1 MASLPDMSSGNVT
14 VIGDVM
20 LDRFWTGGSRRI
32 SPEAPVPVV
41 NITTQED
48 RAGGAGNVA
57 VNLAHLGLDVSLVGL
72 CGEDDHGRALRAC
85 VEAAGVRWNVMPCG
99 GETIVKLRVLSRNQQ
114 LLRMDFESPLT
125 SYGNDL
131 FVGYAKQHLTD
142 ADLVVFSDYAKGSLA
157 MVDRLLELCREMGKP
172 TLVDPKGLD
181 FERYRGATILTPNLS
196 ELEAI
201 VGPCDSEAAL
211 VEKAEALRVSLDLQA
226 ILVTRSE
233 AGMTLIQAG
242 SAPQHL
248 AASARE
254 VYDVTGAGDTV
265 IAVMAGCLSAG
276 LSLSDSARFANQA
289 AGIVVAKLGTAS
301 VTPRELGAA
310 VASAAKTSG
319 NRGVMTEPELLIEV
333 ERRKS
338 MGQRV
343 VMTNGCF
350 DILHAGHVAYLQQ
363 AAAEADVLVVAVND
377 DNSVRRLKGPSRPIN
392 ATEDRMSI
400 LAALGCDDLVVPFSE
415 DTPARLI
422 EAVGPH
428 VLVKGGDYRVEEIA
442 GHESVL
448 ASGGQVITL
457 DFLAGH
463 STSELLARAGKSG
476 EDVA

>member
-1 MASLPDMSSGNVT
+1 MAMLPDMSSGNVT

-20 LDRFWTGGSRRI
+20 LDRFWSGGSRRI

-41 NITTQED
+41 NVMSQED

-57 VNLAHLGLDVSLVGL
+57 VNLAHLGIDVSLVGL
-72 CGEDDHGRALRAC
+72 CGEDDHARALRAC
-85 VEAAGVRWNVMPCG
+85 VEATGVRWNVMPCG

-114 LLRMDFESPLT
+114 LLRMDFESPLA

-131 FVGYAKQHLTD
+131 FVGYARQHLAD
-142 ADLVVFSDYAKGSLA
+142 ADLVVFSDYAKGSLS
-157 MVDRLLELCREMGKP
+157 MVDRLLEVCREMGKP

-181 FERYRGATILTPNLS
+181 FERYRGATVLTPNLA

-201 VGPCDSEAAL
+201 VGPCNDETAL
-211 VEKAEALRVSLDLQA
+211 LEKTETLRVSLDVQA

-242 SAPQHL
+242 SPPQHL

-276 LSLSDSARFANQA
+276 LPLSESARFANQA

-301 VTPRELGAA
+301 VTPAELRAIPT
-310 VASAAKTSG
+310 SEPRPSNKT
-319 NRGVMTEPELLIEV
+319 GVMSESDLLVEIEQA
-333 ERRKS
+333 KLT
-338 MGQRV
+338 GQRV

-350 DILHAGHVAYLQQ
+350 DILHPGHVSYLQQ
-363 AAAEADVLVVAVND
+363 ASAQGDLLIVAVND
-377 DNSVRRLKGPSRPIN
+377 DDSVRRLKGPSRPVN
-392 ATEDRMSI
+392 PTADRMAI
-400 LAALGCDDLVVPFSE
+400 LAALACVEFVVPFSE

-422 EAVGPH
+422 EAVAPD
-428 VLVKGGDYRVEEIA
+428 VLVKGGDYKVEEIA

-448 ASGGQVITL
+448 ARGGRVITL
-457 DFLAGH
+457 DFVEGH
-463 STSELLARAGKSG
+463 STSGMLARLGK
-476 EDVA
+476 

>member
-1 MASLPDMSSGNVT
+1 MAMLPDMSSGNVT

-20 LDRFWTGGSRRI
+20 LDRFWSGGSRRI

-41 NITTQED
+41 NVMSQED

-57 VNLAHLGLDVSLVGL
+57 VNLAHLGIDVSLVGL
-72 CGEDDHGRALRAC
+72 CGEDDHARALRTC
-85 VEAAGVRWNVMPCG
+85 VEATGVRWNVMPCG

-114 LLRMDFESPLT
+114 LLRMDFESPLA

-131 FVGYAKQHLTD
+131 FVGYARQHLAD
-142 ADLVVFSDYAKGSLA
+142 ADLVVFSDYAKGSLS
-157 MVDRLLELCREMGKP
+157 MVDRLLEVCREMGKP

-181 FERYRGATILTPNLS
+181 FKRYRGATVLTPNLA

-201 VGPCDSEAAL
+201 VGPCNDETAL
-211 VEKAEALRVSLDLQA
+211 LEKTETLRASLDVQA

-242 SAPQHL
+242 SPPQHL

-276 LSLSDSARFANQA
+276 LPLSESARFANQA

-301 VTPRELGAA
+301 VTPAELRAIPT
-310 VASAAKTSG
+310 SEPRLSNKT
-319 NRGVMTEPELLIEV
+319 GVMSESDLLVEIEQA
-333 ERRKS
+333 KLT
-338 MGQRV
+338 GQRV

-350 DILHAGHVAYLQQ
+350 DILHPGHVSYLQQ
-363 AAAEADVLVVAVND
+363 ASAQGDLLVVAVND
-377 DNSVRRLKGPSRPIN
+377 DDSVRRLKGPSRPVN
-392 ATEDRMSI
+392 PTADRMAI
-400 LAALGCDDLVVPFSE
+400 LAALSCVEFVVPFSE

-422 EAVGPH
+422 EAVAPDI
-428 VLVKGGDYRVEEIA
+428 LVKGGDYKVEEIA

-448 ASGGQVITL
+448 ARGGRVITL
-457 DFLAGH
+457 DFVEGH
-463 STSELLARAGKSG
+463 STSGMLARLGK
-476 EDVA
+476 

>member
-1 MASLPDMSSGNVT
+1 MAMLPDMSSGNVT

-20 LDRFWTGGSRRI
+20 LDRFWSGGSRRI

-41 NITTQED
+41 NVMSQED

-57 VNLAHLGLDVSLVGL
+57 VNLAHLGIDVSLVGL
-72 CGEDDHGRALRAC
+72 CGEDDHARALRAC
-85 VEAAGVRWNVMPCG
+85 VESTGVRWNVMPCG
-99 GETIVKLRVLSRNQQ
+99 GETIVKLRGLSRNQQ
-114 LLRMDFESPLT
+114 LLRMDFESPLA

-131 FVGYAKQHLTD
+131 FVGYARQHLAD
-142 ADLVVFSDYAKGSLA
+142 ADLVVFSDYAKGSLS
-157 MVDRLLELCREMGKP
+157 MVDRLLEVCREMGKP

-181 FERYRGATILTPNLS
+181 FERYRGATVLTPNLA

-201 VGPCDSEAAL
+201 VGPCNDETAL
-211 VEKAEALRVSLDLQA
+211 LEKTETLRVSLDVQA

-242 SAPQHL
+242 SPPQHL

-276 LSLSDSARFANQA
+276 LPLSESARFANQA

-301 VTPRELGAA
+301 VTPAELRAIPT
-310 VASAAKTSG
+310 SEPRLSNKT
-319 NRGVMTEPELLIEV
+319 GVMSESDLLVEIEQA
-333 ERRKS
+333 KLT
-338 MGQRV
+338 GQRV

-350 DILHAGHVAYLQQ
+350 DILHPGHVSYLQQ
-363 AAAEADVLVVAVND
+363 ASAQGDLLVVAVND
-377 DNSVRRLKGPSRPIN
+377 DDSVRRLKGPSRPVN
-392 ATEDRMSI
+392 PTADRMAI
-400 LAALGCDDLVVPFSE
+400 LAALACVEFVVPFSE

-422 EAVGPH
+422 EAVAPD
-428 VLVKGGDYRVEEIA
+428 VLVKGGDYKVEEIA

-448 ASGGQVITL
+448 ARGGRVITL
-457 DFLAGH
+457 DFVEGH
-463 STSELLARAGKSG
+463 STSGMLARLGK
-476 EDVA
+476 

>member
-1 MASLPDMSSGNVT
+1 MAMLPDMSSGNVT

-20 LDRFWTGGSRRI
+20 LDRFWSGGSRRI

-41 NITTQED
+41 NVMSQED

-57 VNLAHLGLDVSLVGL
+57 VNLAHLGIDVSLVGL
-72 CGEDDHGRALRAC
+72 CGEDDHARALRAC
-85 VEAAGVRWNVMPCG
+85 VEATGVRWNVMPCG

-114 LLRMDFESPLT
+114 LLRMDFESPLA

-131 FVGYAKQHLTD
+131 FFGYARQHLAD
-142 ADLVVFSDYAKGSLA
+142 ADLVVFSDYAKGSLS
-157 MVDRLLELCREMGKP
+157 MVDRLLEVCREMGKP

-181 FERYRGATILTPNLS
+181 FERYRGATVLTPNLA

-201 VGPCDSEAAL
+201 VGPCNEETAL
-211 VEKAEALRVSLDLQA
+211 LEKTETLRASLDVQA

-242 SAPQHL
+242 SPPQHL

-276 LSLSDSARFANQA
+276 LPLSESARFANQA

-301 VTPRELGAA
+301 VTPAELRAIPT
-310 VASAAKTSG
+310 SESRPSNKT
-319 NRGVMTEPELLIEV
+319 GVMSESDLLVEIE
-333 ERRKS
+333 RAKLT
-338 MGQRV
+338 GQRV

-350 DILHAGHVAYLQQ
+350 DILHPGHVSYLQQ
-363 AAAEADVLVVAVND
+363 ASAQGDLLVVAVND
-377 DNSVRRLKGPSRPIN
+377 DDSVRRLKGPSRPVN
-392 ATEDRMSI
+392 PTADRMAI
-400 LAALGCDDLVVPFSE
+400 LAALACVEFVVPFSE

-422 EAVGPH
+422 EAVAPD
-428 VLVKGGDYRVEEIA
+428 VLVKGGDYKVEEIA

-448 ASGGQVITL
+448 ARGGRVITL
-457 DFLAGH
+457 DFVEGH
-463 STSELLARAGKSG
+463 STSGMLARLGK
-476 EDVA
+476 